1 MTTFK
6 KIAAVALASATLAT
20 GFASSA
26 SAAPWHHRHH
36 GWRGGAI
43 AAGLLGGAVL
53 GAALARPA
61 YAAPVAYEEPECYRK
76 HVGYTYSGRPIFRT
90 VCY

>member
-1 MTTFK
+1 MTIFK
-6 KIAAVALASATLAT
+6 KFAIVTMASATLAT
-20 GFASSA
+20 GFASTA
-26 SAAPWHHRHH
+26 SAGPWHHRHH

-61 YAAPVAYEEPECYRK
+61 YAAPVAYEPDCYRK
-76 HVGYTYSGRPIFRT
+76 HVGYTAYGRPVFRT